1 MRVDGRILSSRLLS
15 RRQHTP
21 SPGLRVQAEEAALA
35 MYRMRPYPLAPPAL
49 LVLEA
54 YLFTEK
60 GTHEDECDV
69 L

>member
-1 MRVDGRILSSRLLS
+1 
-15 RRQHTP
+15 
-21 SPGLRVQAEEAALA
+21 